1 MRKIRMLL
9 KIVAFSLAIVLIV
22 QILPLSTIATQLNS
36 LTTETEIVSNEDLD
50 SASQIVGEVESLRD
64 EYTKHFRCEDGSYI
78 LATYNEPVH
87 YRVNDEWEE
96 IDNTIVSSSEGIFS
110 KTSTD
115 KDAKYSIT
123 KTSTPITFPENIND
137 GKITITNGNNII
149 SFGAKSNTSSSKSVA
164 KVSAPEKLTSTE
176 ILKVDATNQQ
186 KVDTEIDGNLALNV
200 QSSALVYPD
209 AFDNAYLEYEASS
222 SMVKESIV
230 VPEKSDSYRYEFS
243 IDFGNYHPVVDDCGG
258 IYIYETAESE
268 SAVMAIAP
276 PYMFDANNETSD
288 LVTMELVQNTTDY
301 TLVIE
306 ANAEWINNDE
316 RKFPVVIDP
325 TFILDLGRSAVH
337 DIHVNEDNPNI
348 NYDLDYQLEVG
359 RRLNNVFRTYIKYDL
374 PDLPDCSVV
383 TKANLKLIQNWAR
396 NFSNTDVYLNVYQ
409 CTSDWDFDT
418 IKWKNQP
425 ISDLSTVKPID
436 YTNFVEG
443 MSAEYNLDITK
454 IVKSWYESGNNYGL
468 MLASSDESVKEK
480 TSFYSS
486 RNIVSN
492 YPVVTIQYVNNIG
505 IEDYWTYEGF
515 SLGSSGTAY
524 INTYNGALT
533 YVHNDVSTNGL
544 LAPLSISH
552 VYNNDERSASGTFYN
567 MNFGK
572 GFKLNLIEK
581 IEAVNSEVIANYP
594 YKYIDAD
601 GTVHFFEQDSSG
613 YHYEFDSS
621 VRLTVNS
628 SSYVMTFADGS
639 SKTFNSSGYL
649 TKTTDNNGNSITITY
664 TSGRITKVTDGGGL
678 SVSLVYNSNN
688 TLQYITD
695 SAGRKTYYSYNS
707 NGQLSEITY
716 PDATKTTYEYDGT
729 SGLISK
735 ITAFDNMQ
743 ATLTYKPSGNAY
755 KVSSYSTYGNNANHS
770 LYDTISFEYRTND
783 TMISNTKDDV
793 LVLAFDNTGR
803 VINCV
808 LNNKT
813 ISVNQYKNA
822 ANGKNG
828 FNNISF
834 VSQNITPKPDLS
846 DQMPITSYVART
858 SSDYAVS
865 ELSYDKLYNESSS
878 IKYGYSEGA
887 SPGNYYRFSELP
899 LEGNKTYSFSAYVNI
914 ENTLSSGSLYMKIE
928 AKNSDG
934 EIISTV
940 YSERLTTTNNQWK
953 MLSASINTPAETAS
967 CKISYGIFNGVGIFY
982 SESLYAEESDVISH
996 YNFVDGSSFS
1006 SSWDNGPF
1014 YRWFGNFNNGI
1025 SATTNSLDGSRA
1037 IMITGDPSSQR
1048 YVYQSLAINGK
1059 ANDVLVYGGSA
1070 KALCSASG
1078 NNNGDSGRF
1087 FGIRLELSDSEGDLI
1102 QSSYVQFNKEAMDT
1116 FQTVMTSMVANQDYS
1131 YYTIE
1136 LCYNYEINS
1145 AVFDDI
1151 FVYRSSYG
1159 TYYEYDN
1166 NGRIKTVSDDNGNE
1180 INYTHTGVDLTGV
1193 TVKAN
1198 GSITQSASYTYNSK
1212 HNLTSATGIDG
1223 VKTSYTYNGK
1233 GLPTNVTISDSTGQN
1248 TSSTSYEYTSDNNYL
1263 KKVIDASGAVTQY
1276 EYNTAKGLVTKVI
1289 DPNGNETVYEYDPN
1303 NDLMISVSNPSTELG
1318 NPETSFEYDFANG
1331 YQQIYNDEIS
1341 YYLYND
1347 MFGRLEVAETS
1358 YGSGWL
1364 INEYNEDGNIE
1375 TQCIGY
1381 YDYVDYTYDED
1392 SRMTSKSYNDTLAYE
1407 YAYTNSG
1414 MLGRLTDHENNV
1426 VWDYQYDLAGR
1437 ATNAFSNNGK
1447 TVSYEYTS
1455 ENQVGRMYAT
1465 QDFSVLFDTRYS
1477 YDQYG
1482 RASSAEMAAM
1492 SGSPTQSYTYDTL
1505 GRTSKISNEY
1515 SANAKVEK
1523 NISYVVNGTNQ
1534 TGRIDTISYQKN
1546 SAGTVTSII
1555 SELSYDYDANG
1566 NITHVYE
1573 NDVLKI
1579 RYHYDGLNRLAR
1591 EDNADIDK
1599 TVVYN
1604 YDRFGNIL
1612 SKVEYALSFE
1622 ELGTAI
1628 NTIPY
1633 VYNSGSSPDAVTKYG
1648 DETMHYD
1655 LNGNAMTYRGYTME
1669 WAKGKQLSELSGNGI
1684 TMSFKYD
1691 NNGIRTKKT
1700 VNGVDTEYF
1709 YIGDTLVSQKI
1720 GNEVINFAY
1729 SAGGAPYGFT
1739 YNGTSYFYLTNI
1751 QGDIIGIYDSNGNV
1765 VVEYTYDTWGK
1776 LISITGS
1783 LADTIGVKN
1792 PLRYRGYY
1800 YDTETSLYYLQSRYY
1815 DPDTGRFISM
1825 DAYYIAGND
1834 YIQGTNMYAYCYNNP
1849 VMYSDPS
1856 GYAVSDY
1863 YTSSEMVAINV
1874 TTIIICLV
1882 YIADYA
1888 EKNGKDINAVS
1899 DFLGR
1904 VIDEGDTLGDV
1915 ANALEIGAKVL
1926 SGNHWWLYSGAA
1938 GSFLDVLEL
1947 SGKYIPGIIGES
1959 ANALQLYTSLM
1970 ADIYNP
1976 LMFNDEV
1983 TKNMLI
1989 HVVDIAGGIGI
2000 AKFSV
2005 DLAAA
2010 VTAATG
2016 GNVIV
2021 GGLTGFAFYLGGTYV
2036 WDEYVNA

>member
-149 SFGAKSNTSSSKSVA
+149 SFGAKSNASSSKSVA

-186 KVDTEIDGNLALNV
+186 KVDTETDENLALNV

-276 PYMFDANNETSD
+276 PYMFDAINETSD

-306 ANAEWINNDE
+306 ANAEWINSDE

-383 TKANLKLIQNWAR
+383 TKANLKLIQNWSR
-396 NFSNTDVYLNVYQ
+396 SFSNTDVYLNVYQ
-409 CTSDWDFDT
+409 CTSDWNFDT

-454 IVKSWYESGNNYGL
+454 IVKSWYESGDNYGL

-505 IEDYWTYEGF
+505 VEDYWTYEGF

-688 TLQYITD
+688 TLHYITD

-716 PDATKTTYEYDGT
+716 PDATKTTYEYDST

-755 KVSSYSTYGNNANHS
+755 KVSSYSTYGNNTNHN

-783 TMISNTKDDV
+783 TVISNTKDDV
-793 LVLAFDNTGR
+793 LVLAFDSTGR

-828 FNNISF
+828 FNNLSF

-846 DQMPITSYVART
+846 DQMPITNYVART
-858 SSDYAVS
+858 SSDYTVA
-865 ELSYDKLYNESSS
+865 ETSYDIVYNESTSL
-878 IKYGYSEGA
+878 KYGFSEGA

-928 AKNSDG
+928 AKNSGG

-953 MLSASINTPAETAS
+953 RLSASINTPAEITS
-967 CKISYGIFNGVGIFY
+967 CKISYGIFEGVGIFY

-1037 IMITGDPSSQR
+1037 IMITGDPNSQR

-1059 ANDVLVYGGSA
+1059 ANDVLIYGGSA

-1087 FGIRLELSDSEGDLI
+1087 FGIRFELSNSEGDLI

-1159 TYYEYDN
+1159 TYYEYDS

-1198 GSITQSASYTYNSK
+1198 GTVTQSASYTYNNN

-1223 VKTSYTYNGK
+1223 VKTSYTYNIK
-1233 GLPTNVTISDSTGQN
+1233 GLPTSVTVSDASEQN
-1248 TSSTSYEYTSDNNYL
+1248 ITSTSYEYTSDNNYL
-1263 KKVIDASGAVTQY
+1263 KSVTDAAGSTTQY
-1276 EYNTAKGLVTKVI
+1276 EYNTAKGLVTKII

-1303 NDLMISVSNPSTELG
+1303 NDLMVSVSNPSSTVG
-1318 NPETSFEYDFANG
+1318 NPTTEFEYNLSGQLMQISNVDIEYNLNYNSFGESTGVNLFDSPLSTNSYNNENQLSDTIFGNG
-1331 YQQIYNDEIS
+1331 YSVEYS
-1341 YYLYND
+1341 
-1347 MFGRLEVAETS
+1347 
-1358 YGSGWL
+1358 
-1364 INEYNEDGNIE
+1364 YNEDNLLSKVEYNGELSYEYFYTSQNQVGRLVDHDNGVTWEYFYDMAGRLTDVESDNGKKIE
-1375 TQCIGY
+1375 YT
-1381 YDYVDYTYDED
+1381 YDSKNNPDNLTVKDGTSNLTDIDYTYDSLNRPSAVTVNSMTGQPSQSYVYD
-1392 SRMTSKSYNDTLAYE
+1392 S
-1407 YAYTNSG
+1407 
-1414 MLGRLTDHENNV
+1414 LGRITGYENTTDSANPQNKITRSFSYLTNGGL
-1426 VWDYQYDLAGR
+1426 Q
-1437 ATNAFSNNGK
+1437 TNRIGS
-1447 TVSYEYTS
+1447 VSYTKTTS
-1455 ENQVGRMYAT
+1455 EGTSPYVAG
-1465 QDFSVLFDTRYS
+1465 YS
-1477 YDQYG
+1477 Y
-1482 RASSAEMAAM
+1482 E
-1492 SGSPTQSYTYDTL
+1492 
-1505 GRTSKISNEY
+1505 
-1515 SANAKVEK
+1515 
-1523 NISYVVNGTNQ
+1523 
-1534 TGRIDTISYQKN
+1534 
-1546 SAGTVTSII
+1546 
-1555 SELSYDYDANG
+1555 YDANG
-1566 NITHVYE
+1566 NITHIYYNGE
-1573 NDVLKI
+1573 LQNQ
-1579 RYHYDGLNRLAR
+1579 YYYDSLNRLSR
-1591 EDNADIDK
+1591 EDRVSYNK
-1599 TVVYN
+1599 TFVYT
-1604 YDRFGNIL
+1604 YDNCGDIL
-1612 SKVEYALSFE
+1612 SKSEYKYTSSTT
-1622 ELGTAI
+1622 LGTPT
-1628 NTIPY
+1628 NTITY
-1633 VYNSGSSPDAVTKYG
+1633 EYG
-1648 DETMHYD
+1648 DADNPNGLTSYNGKSITYD
-1655 LNGNAMTYRGYTME
+1655 ANGNPLTYRGYTMTWE
-1669 WAKGKQLSELSGNGI
+1669 KGRQLASMSKGGI
-1684 TMSFKYD
+1684 TTTFKYD
-1691 NNGIRTKKT
+1691 ASGIRTEKSQGNSK
-1700 VNGVDTEYF
+1700 TEYT
-1709 YIGDTLVSQKI
+1709 YVGEKLVSMKSGSI
-1720 GNEVINFAY
+1720 TMNFAY
-1729 SAGGAPYGFT
+1729 GADGSPYSFT
-1739 YNGTSYFYLTNI
+1739 YNGTVYFYLLNL
-1751 QGDIIGIYDSNGNV
+1751 QGDVIGIYDASGKV
-1765 VVEYTYDTWGK
+1765 IVRYTYDAWGK
-1776 LISITGS
+1776 LITLNGS
-1783 LADTIGVKN
+1783 NGTIGLSN
-1792 PLRYRGYY
+1792 PLRYRGYV
-1800 YDTETSLYYLQSRYY
+1800 YDTDIGLYYLQSRYY
-1815 DPDTGRFISM
+1815 DPETGRFINADSLLV
-1825 DAYYIAGND
+1825 AGDD
-1834 YIQGTNMYAYCYNNP
+1834 YIQGTNMYTYCYNNP
-1849 VMYSDPS
+1849 VMYVDYEGRSAAVATIALGAANSWNPAGPILMVAGVVMLGASAYVAFQAGQAIGEAISKPKTLSDTKAKIPS
-1856 GYAVSDY
+1856 GGAY
-1863 YTSSEMVAINV
+1863 YLA
-1874 TTIIICLV
+1874 
-1882 YIADYA
+1882 YITNQGELA
-1888 EKNGKDINAVS
+1888 KKGKGMNFVQALAS
-1899 DFLGR
+1899 LG
-1904 VIDEGDTLGDV
+1904 I
-1915 ANALEIGAKVL
+1915 
-1926 SGNHWWLYSGAA
+1926 SGATNTLSKIYKYNKGKSSTA
-1938 GSFLDVLEL
+1938 QRTLEHLGTGEWGIYTHDQSAAKALAVVLGNNDRPEYHGSGMYGHYHDSTHSFHIWYG
-1947 SGKYIPGIIGES
+1947 GKIR
-1959 ANALQLYTSLM
+1959 
-1970 ADIYNP
+1970 
-1976 LMFNDEV
+1976 
-1983 TKNMLI
+1983 
-1989 HVVDIAGGIGI
+1989 
-2000 AKFSV
+2000 
-2005 DLAAA
+2005 
-2010 VTAATG
+2010 
-2016 GNVIV
+2016 
-2021 GGLTGFAFYLGGTYV
+2021 
-2036 WDEYVNA
+2036 